1 MTDEKKKP
9 IRGTKEF
16 VAFNLVVNGAAFALT
31 SMTLF
36 FGYMV
41 TFDPELIYAGIGGYT
56 AGLAGLLV
64 ALRQVMPE
72 QELLVQGVAAMK
84 AKNALFAFLA
94 LAFLAAVVGWQPLG
108 NFLLLLF
115 GAFSAWLYLRYV
127 QRKEG
132 EAVRGDPTFSLG
144 TFFPDGVQ
152 HHVDGAVDKVEALAR
167 SSSRKLWRQ
176 GAPSEAAGALPAS
189 SEPARPVVVPVNE
202 GDLEAARK
210 RERGQKALAER
221 LAQKAAAMTG
231 GKQPAAEASPAPA
244 PIPGSSA
251 AAAAAEAPPAPA
263 AAEP

>member
-9 IRGTKEF
+9 IWGTKEF

-41 TFDPELIYAGIGGYT
+41 TFDPGLIYAGIGGYT

-94 LAFLAAVVGWQPLG
+94 LAFLATVVGWQPLG

-189 SEPARPVVVPVNE
+189 SEPARHVVVPVNE

-221 LAQKAAAMTG
+221 LAQKAAAMAG

-244 PIPGSSA
+244 PRPPAPGSSA
-251 AAAAAEAPPAPA
+251 AAE
-263 AAEP
+263 EP